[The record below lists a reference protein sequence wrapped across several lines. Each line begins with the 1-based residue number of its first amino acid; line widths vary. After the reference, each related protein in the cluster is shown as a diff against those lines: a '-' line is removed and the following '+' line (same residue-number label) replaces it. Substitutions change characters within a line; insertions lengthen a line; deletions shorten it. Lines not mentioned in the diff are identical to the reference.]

1 MAKRRVTLIGVPLDL
16 GAGRRGVDMGPSAF
30 RVAEVDAKIAQ
41 LGHAVDDWGDL
52 PVKIQ
57 ETQGAGDPRLKYLRE
72 ILETC
77 ETLRDR
83 VGEAIGGGAT
93 PVVLGGDHSV
103 AMGTI
108 AGLARH
114 FHRRKEKLGLVWFDA
129 HADANTAET
138 SPTGNIHGCPSP
150 PPSASGRPPS

>member
-1 MAKRRVTLIGVPLDL
+1 MSSRRVPLIGVPLDL

-30 RVAEVDAKIAQ
+30 RVAEVDAKIAE
-41 LGHAVDDWGDL
+41 LGHEGDDRGDL
-52 PVKIQ
+52 HVKIR
-57 ETQGAGDPRLKYLRE
+57 GV
-72 ILETC
+72 C

-83 VGEAIGGGAT
+83 VGEALETGTT

-114 FHRRKEKLGLVWFDA
+114 YNRRKEK
-129 HADANTAET
+129 
-138 SPTGNIHGCPSP
+138 
-150 PPSASGRPPS
+150 